1 MKWKESNGDVETAAD
16 QEGTFEEDY
25 SPLKTPKLNFGS
37 KLTSVVTRP
46 GFWMVA
52 IPVLLLVIFFSS
64 MRPGGSDKALLAAMD
79 QRLQQ
84 LENRIEAMEGINE
97 LVMDLDNNRH
107 AAKPLMVKLDH
118 LETSFNNNI
127 KEIDQKIKGLE
138 TRLAK
143 REAAQAQKPV
153 IKNPPPKPAA
163 NTHVVKK
170 GETLYGI
177 SKKYGLSVSQ
187 LMTLNKLSKGAVI
200 NPGQTLK
207 ISP

>member
-1 MKWKESNGDVETAAD
+1 MKWKESNDDVETAAD
-16 QEGTFEEDY
+16 KEGSFEEDY
-25 SPLKTPKLNFGS
+25 SPLKTQKLNFGS
-37 KLTSVVTRP
+37 KLASVITRP
-46 GFWMVA
+46 GFWMVTV
-52 IPVLLLVIFFSS
+52 PVILLVIFLSS
-64 MRPGGSDKALLAAMD
+64 IRPGGSDKALLSAMD

-107 AAKPLMVKLDH
+107 ATKPLMEKLDN
-118 LETSFNNNI
+118 LETSYSKNF
-127 KEIDQKIKGLE
+127 KEIDQKLKGLE
-138 TRLAK
+138 TRLTRK
-143 REAAQAQKPV
+143 EATQAQKPAT
-153 IKNPPPKPAA
+153 KSSPPKPAA
-163 NTHVVKK
+163 KTHLVKK

-177 SKKYGLSVSQ
+177 SKKYGLSVNQ

>member
-1 MKWKESNGDVETAAD
+1 MKWKESNGDAETAAD
-16 QEGTFEEDY
+16 QEGNYEENY

-37 KLTSVVTRP
+37 KLTSIVTRP
-46 GFWMVA
+46 GFWMVTV
-52 IPVLLLVIFFSS
+52 PVLLLVIFLSA
-64 MRPGGSDKALLAAMD
+64 MRPSGGDKALLSAMD

-97 LVMDLDNNRH
+97 LVVDLDNNRH
-107 AAKPLMVKLDH
+107 AAKSLMVKLDH
-118 LETSFNNNI
+118 LETSFNQNV
-127 KEIDQKIKGLE
+127 KEIDQKLKGFE

-153 IKNPPPKPAA
+153 IKSPPPKTAA
-163 NTHVVKK
+163 KTHVVKK

-177 SKKYGLSVSQ
+177 SKKYGMSLSQ
-187 LMTLNKLSKGAVI
+187 LMSLNKLSKGAVI